1 MSCFCEK
8 VSQTVSLAELIDY
21 VDHVIAQ
28 KQLEEEKQLAYWK
41 NMNTLRQKIYS
52 SPQENWNIADM
63 AQMML
68 LSRAYFQR
76 LYKQN
81 FGVSAMSDVIAA
93 RIAMAKKL
101 LADGQNTLAEIAE
114 QCGYHSEIYFMQQF
128 KKETGMTP
136 TQYRTKGNAE

>member
-1 MSCFCEK
+1 M
-8 VSQTVSLAELIDY
+8 VSLAELIAY

-52 SPQENWNIADM
+52 RPQENWNIADM

-93 RIAMAKKL
+93 RIAMAKNCW
-101 LADGQNTLAEIAE
+101 Q
-114 QCGYHSEIYFMQQF
+114 
-128 KKETGMTP
+128 TGRIPLRRSPNSAAITARSTSCSSSKRKP
-136 TQYRTKGNAE
+136 A